1 MYKCS
6 ASGEK
11 MKITRKQ
18 LRDIIKETLIKE
30 DVGEDA
36 AIEAKYGSRPGEDT
50 FDMVMRR
57 ALAVLGDTDFMLDEI
72 DGELVIDADQ
82 SLIRQHINGLTD
94 TFPDGSN
101 SRDGFYTGYM
111 A

>member
-1 MYKCS
+1 
-6 ASGEK
+6 
-11 MKITRKQ
+11 MKVTRKQ
-18 LRDIIKETLIKE
+18 LRDIIKEALVKE

-36 AIEAKYGSRPGEDT
+36 AIEAKYGGRPGEDT

-57 ALAVLGDTDFMLDEI
+57 ALAVLGDTDFMLGEMSGEI
-72 DGELVIDADQ
+72 VIDADQ
-82 SLIRQHINGLTD
+82 SLIMQHIGELTD
-94 TFPDGSN
+94 AFPDGSN

>member
-1 MYKCS
+1 
-6 ASGEK
+6 

-18 LRDIIKETLIKE
+18 LRNIIKETLIKE
-30 DVGEDA
+30 DAGEDA
-36 AIEAKYGSRPGEDT
+36 AIEAKYGSRPGEST

-72 DGELVIDADQ
+72 DGELVIDADAA
-82 SLIRQHINGLTD
+82 LIRQHIGELND

-111 A
+111 DRR